1 MATTAAHPVWVL
13 NPSAARIV
21 VESVT
26 TAGNKVEGAPVAK
39 GWTGRF
45 GGTLPQRVESF
56 QTVVLPHLKA
66 GYNLARWLL
75 RNDHDAEDV
84 TQEAIV
90 RAFRFFDG
98 FSGDNPRAW
107 LLSVVRNSAYTFLS
121 QNRAR
126 ELGTEFD
133 EVLHSEPAADGR
145 AAETPEVLVLRS
157 AQQRILNEAV
167 EALPVEFREVFVL
180 REMEGLSYK
189 EIADVARIP
198 IGTVM
203 SRLSR
208 ARRQLQAAVVS
219 REQAGSAS

>member
-1 MATTAAHPVWVL
+1 
-13 NPSAARIV
+13 
-21 VESVT
+21 
-26 TAGNKVEGAPVAK
+26 
-39 GWTGRF
+39 
-45 GGTLPQRVESF
+45 
-56 QTVVLPHLKA
+56 VLPHMRA

-75 RNDHDAEDV
+75 RNDQDAEDV

-98 FSGDNPRAW
+98 FNGDNPRAW
-107 LLSVVRNSAYTFLS
+107 LLTVVRNSAYTFMQ

-133 EVLHSEPAADGR
+133 EVLHSEPASNGR
-145 AAETPEVLVLRS
+145 TSETPEVLVLRS
-157 AQQRILNEAV
+157 AQQRLLNQAV

-208 ARRQLQAAVVS
+208 ARRQLQATVGG
-219 REQAGSAS
+219 REQAAS

>member
-1 MATTAAHPVWVL
+1 LPDQ
-13 NPSAARIV
+13 
-21 VESVT
+21 
-26 TAGNKVEGAPVAK
+26 VA
-39 GWTGRF
+39 
-45 GGTLPQRVESF
+45 SF
-56 QTVVLPHLKA
+56 EQLVLPHMRA

-84 TQEAIV
+84 MQEAIV

-98 FSGDNPRAW
+98 FRGDNPRAW
-107 LLSVVRNSAYTFLS
+107 LLSVVRNSAYTFLQ

-133 EVLHSEPAADGR
+133 EEVHGESASAE
-145 AAETPEVLVLRS
+145 ETPEVLLLRS
-157 AQQRILNEAV
+157 AQQRSLNEAV

-189 EIADVARIP
+189 EIAELARIP
-198 IGTVM
+198 LGTVM

-208 ARRQLQAAVVS
+208 ARRQLQAAVGR
-219 REQAGSAS
+219 RELGGSAS

>member
-1 MATTAAHPVWVL
+1 MP
-13 NPSAARIV
+13 
-21 VESVT
+21 EY
-26 TAGNKVEGAPVAK
+26 VA
-39 GWTGRF
+39 
-45 GGTLPQRVESF
+45 SF
-56 QTVVLPHLKA
+56 EQLVLPHLGA

-84 TQEAIV
+84 MQEAIV
-90 RAFRFFDG
+90 RAFRFFEG
-98 FSGDNPRAW
+98 FRGDNPRAW
-107 LLSVVRNSAYTFLS
+107 LLTVVRNSAYSFLQ

-133 EVLHSEPAADGR
+133 EDLHVEAVAAGR
-145 AAETPEVLVLRS
+145 AAETPEVLLLRS

-189 EIADVARIP
+189 EIADLARIP

-208 ARRQLQAAVVS
+208 ARLQLRAAVAL

>member
-1 MATTAAHPVWVL
+1 LPD
-13 NPSAARIV
+13 RV
-21 VESVT
+21 V
-26 TAGNKVEGAPVAK
+26 
-39 GWTGRF
+39 
-45 GGTLPQRVESF
+45 SF
-56 QTVVLPHLKA
+56 EQLVLPHLLA

-84 TQEAIV
+84 MQEAV
-90 RAFRFFDG
+90 MRAFRFFDG
-98 FSGDNPRAW
+98 FTGTNPRAW
-107 LLSVVRNSAYTFLS
+107 LLTVVRNSAYTFLQ

-133 EVLHSEPAADGR
+133 EELHTEAVSNGR
-145 AAETPEVLVLRS
+145 TSDTPEVLLLRS
-157 AQQRILNEAV
+157 AQQRFLNEAV

-189 EIADVARIP
+189 EIADLAHIP

-208 ARRQLQAAVVS
+208 ARRQLQAAVAR
-219 REQAGSAS
+219 REQAGSTS

>member
-1 MATTAAHPVWVL
+1 
-13 NPSAARIV
+13 
-21 VESVT
+21 
-26 TAGNKVEGAPVAK
+26 
-39 GWTGRF
+39 
-45 GGTLPQRVESF
+45 LPHRVDSF
-56 QTVVLPHLKA
+56 EAMVLPHMRA

-98 FSGDNPRAW
+98 FTGDNPRAW
-107 LLSVVRNSAYTFLS
+107 LLTVVRNSAYTFLQ

-126 ELGTEFD
+126 ELDTEFD
-133 EVLHSEPAADGR
+133 EVLHSEPAPNGHAS
-145 AAETPEVLVLRS
+145 ETPEVLVLRS
-157 AQQRILNEAV
+157 AQQRVLNEAV

-208 ARRQLQAAVVS
+208 ARRQLRAAVAG
-219 REQAGSAS
+219 REQAGSVS

>member
-1 MATTAAHPVWVL
+1 MPH
-13 NPSAARIV
+13 
-21 VESVT
+21 
-26 TAGNKVEGAPVAK
+26 
-39 GWTGRF
+39 
-45 GGTLPQRVESF
+45 RVESF
-56 QTVVLPHLKA
+56 QAVVLPHLRA
-66 GYNLARWLL
+66 AYNLARWLL

-133 EVLHSEPAADGR
+133 EVLHSEPAANGR
-145 AAETPEVLVLRS
+145 ASETPEVLVLRS
-157 AQQRILNEAV
+157 AQQRFLNEAV

-208 ARRQLQAAVVS
+208 ARRQLQAAVV
-219 REQAGSAS
+219 RVEQAGSAS

>member
-1 MATTAAHPVWVL
+1 
-13 NPSAARIV
+13 
-21 VESVT
+21 
-26 TAGNKVEGAPVAK
+26 
-39 GWTGRF
+39 
-45 GGTLPQRVESF
+45 LPHRGESF
-56 QTVVLPHLKA
+56 EAVVLPHMRA

-75 RNDHDAEDV
+75 RNDQDAEDV

-98 FSGDNPRAW
+98 FNGDNPRAW
-107 LLSVVRNSAYTFLS
+107 LLTVVRNSAYTFLQ

-133 EVLHSEPAADGR
+133 EVLHSEPASNGR
-145 AAETPEVLVLRS
+145 TSETPEVLVLRS
-157 AQQRILNEAV
+157 AQQRLLNEAV
-167 EALPVEFREVFVL
+167 DALPVEFREVFVL

-189 EIADVARIP
+189 EIADMARIP

-208 ARRQLQAAVVS
+208 ARRQLQAAVAG
-219 REQAGSAS
+219 RQQAGSAS

>member
-1 MATTAAHPVWVL
+1 MPH
-13 NPSAARIV
+13 R
-21 VESVT
+21 
-26 TAGNKVEGAPVAK
+26 G
-39 GWTGRF
+39 
-45 GGTLPQRVESF
+45 ESF
-56 QTVVLPHLKA
+56 EAVVLPHMRA

-75 RNDHDAEDV
+75 RNDQDAEDV

-98 FSGDNPRAW
+98 FNGDNPRAW
-107 LLSVVRNSAYTFLS
+107 LLTVVRNSAYTLMQ

-133 EVLHSEPAADGR
+133 EVLHSEPASNGR
-145 AAETPEVLVLRS
+145 TSETPEVLVLRS
-157 AQQRILNEAV
+157 AQQRLLNQAV

-208 ARRQLQAAVVS
+208 ARRQLQATVGG
-219 REQAGSAS
+219 REQAAS

>member
-1 MATTAAHPVWVL
+1 
-13 NPSAARIV
+13 
-21 VESVT
+21 
-26 TAGNKVEGAPVAK
+26 
-39 GWTGRF
+39 
-45 GGTLPQRVESF
+45 LPRLESF
-56 QTVVLPHLKA
+56 EQVVLPHMKA

-84 TQEAIV
+84 MQEAIV
-90 RAFRFFDG
+90 RAFRFYDG
-98 FSGDNPRAW
+98 FSGNNPRAW
-107 LLSVVRNSAYTFLS
+107 LLTVVRNSAYTFLQ

-126 ELGTEFD
+126 ELDAEFD
-133 EVLHSEPAADGR
+133 EVVHSEPESSGR
-145 AAETPEVLVLRS
+145 TPETPEVLVLRS
-157 AQQRILNEAV
+157 AQQRFLNDAV

-208 ARRQLQAAVVS
+208 ARRQLQAAVAR
-219 REQAGSAS
+219 REQAGSTS

>member
-1 MATTAAHPVWVL
+1 LPD
-13 NPSAARIV
+13 
-21 VESVT
+21 
-26 TAGNKVEGAPVAK
+26 GVA
-39 GWTGRF
+39 
-45 GGTLPQRVESF
+45 SF
-56 QTVVLPHLKA
+56 EQLVLPHMRA

-84 TQEAIV
+84 MQEAIV

-98 FSGDNPRAW
+98 FSGTNPRAW
-107 LLSVVRNSAYTFLS
+107 LLTVVRNSAYTFLQ

-133 EVLHSEPAADGR
+133 EALHTEPAANGR
-145 AAETPEVLVLRS
+145 TSETPEVLLLRS
-157 AQQRILNEAV
+157 AQQRSLNEAV

-180 REMEGLSYK
+180 RELEGLSYK
-189 EIADVARIP
+189 EIADLARIP

-208 ARRQLQAAVVS
+208 ARRQLQAAVAR
-219 REQAGSAS
+219 REQAGSTS

>member
-1 MATTAAHPVWVL
+1 MPH
-13 NPSAARIV
+13 
-21 VESVT
+21 
-26 TAGNKVEGAPVAK
+26 
-39 GWTGRF
+39 
-45 GGTLPQRVESF
+45 RVESF
-56 QTVVLPHLKA
+56 EAVVLPHMRA

-84 TQEAIV
+84 TQEAMV

-98 FSGDNPRAW
+98 FSGDNPRTW
-107 LLSVVRNSAYTFLS
+107 LLTVVRHSAYTFLQ

-133 EVLHSEPAADGR
+133 ETLHSEKVSNGR
-145 AAETPEVLVLRS
+145 TAETPEVLMLRS
-157 AQQRILNEAV
+157 AQQRFLNEAV
-167 EALPVEFREVFVL
+167 DALPVEFREVFVL

-208 ARRQLQAAVVS
+208 ARRQLQAAVAR
-219 REQAGSAS
+219 REQAGSVS

>member
-1 MATTAAHPVWVL
+1 MPD
-13 NPSAARIV
+13 R
-21 VESVT
+21 
-26 TAGNKVEGAPVAK
+26 VA
-39 GWTGRF
+39 
-45 GGTLPQRVESF
+45 SF
-56 QTVVLPHLKA
+56 EQLVLPHMRA

-84 TQEAIV
+84 MQEAIV

-98 FSGDNPRAW
+98 FSGTNPRAW
-107 LLSVVRNSAYTFLS
+107 LLTVVRNSAYTFLQ

-133 EVLHSEPAADGR
+133 EALHTEAAENGR
-145 AAETPEVLVLRS
+145 SSETPEVLLLRS
-157 AQQRILNEAV
+157 AQQRSLNEAV

-180 REMEGLSYK
+180 RELEGLSYK
-189 EIADVARIP
+189 EIADLARIP

-208 ARRQLQAAVVS
+208 ARRQLQAAVA
-219 REQAGSAS
+219 RRDQAGSSS